1 VRALRFHAA
10 RDLRLEAVDE
20 VSPPAGWVKLSVAGC
35 GICGTDVHEYTNGPK
50 IVPTP
55 EHPHPLTHEALPLT
69 LGHELSGTVVELG
82 DRVDGFACG
91 DRVAVEPTI
100 ACGAC
105 AACLS
110 GQRNRCPQKGAVGLT
125 GWGGGYADYVTLP
138 ESMLHPL
145 PDEVSLEAGALVEPV
160 AVGWH
165 GARLANVGPGSVV
178 LIVGAGPIGLG
189 ALAAAKALGAKTAVV
204 AVRRPGA
211 RATMARNLGADAVL
225 LSGSEDLPP
234 LLADLTGG
242 RGVDV
247 AFESSGS
254 PEGLHVVLR
263 SVAIGGA
270 AVTLGLWG
278 EPANVDLNTIMLR
291 EISLIGSRGYANEYP
306 AVIDAIATGAIRD
319 IERMITKRVP
329 LSAAVP
335 DGFEELAGRQN
346 DQVKILVIP

>member
-10 RDLRLEAVDE
+10 RDLRLEALDE
-20 VSPPAGWVKLSVAGC
+20 VSPPAGWVKLAVACC
-35 GICGTDVHEYTNGPK
+35 GICGTDIHEYTNGPS

-82 DRVDGFACG
+82 DDVDGFTSG

-105 AACLS
+105 AACRS

-125 GWGGGYADYVTLP
+125 GWGGGYADFVTLP

-165 GARLANVGPGSVV
+165 AARLADVGPDSAV

-189 ALAAAKALGAKTAVV
+189 ALAASKALGAKTTAV
-204 AVRRPGA
+204 AVRRHGA
-211 RATMARNLGADAVL
+211 RATMAQNLGADAVL
-225 LSGSEDLPP
+225 PSGSKDLPGM
-234 LLADLTGG
+234 LANLTSG

-247 AFESSGS
+247 ALECSGS
-254 PEGLHVVLR
+254 PDGLDVALR
-263 SVAIGGA
+263 SVAIGGTL
-270 AVTLGLWG
+270 VTLGLWG
-278 EPANVDLNTIMLR
+278 EPANLDLNAIMLR
-291 EISLIGSRGYANEYP
+291 EISLIGSRGYADEYP
-306 AVIDAIATGAIRD
+306 AVIDAIATGAIPD
-319 IERMITKRVP
+319 IERMITKRVTLP
-329 LSAAVP
+329 AAVD
-335 DGFEELAGRQN
+335 DGFEELATGRT